1 MRPET
6 GLDCKI
12 VQKGHL
18 FGGGHFEDL
27 HMFKMFFRDSQAD
40 LSV

>member
-1 MRPET
+1 MRSET
-6 GLDCKI
+6 GLGCKI
-12 VQKGHL
+12 VQKGYL
-18 FGGGHFEDL
+18 VGEGPFGDL

>member
-1 MRPET
+1 MRSEIGP
-6 GLDCKI
+6 GCKI

-27 HMFKMFFRDSQAD
+27 HMF
-40 LSV
+40 